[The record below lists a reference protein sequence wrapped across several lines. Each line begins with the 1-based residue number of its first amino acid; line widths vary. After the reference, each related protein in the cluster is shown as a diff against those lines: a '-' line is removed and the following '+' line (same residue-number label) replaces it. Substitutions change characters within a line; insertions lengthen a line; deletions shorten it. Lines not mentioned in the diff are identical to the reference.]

1 MFRLLL
7 YDKLSISEAVAIKK
21 EGIIVSWLTCLTK
34 FWSDRNW
41 SQLSKLAGGYGFSQV
56 WKMSPV
62 VFELDHKV
70 YNGLA
75 IWGFAVLEK
84 IRWKLANVAHG
95 YHDFT

>member
-1 MFRLLL
+1 
-7 YDKLSISEAVAIKK
+7 
-21 EGIIVSWLTCLTK
+21 
-34 FWSDRNW
+34 
-41 SQLSKLAGGYGFSQV
+41 
-56 WKMSPV
+56 MSPV
-62 VFELDHKV
+62 VFELDRKV

>member
-1 MFRLLL
+1 
-7 YDKLSISEAVAIKK
+7 
-21 EGIIVSWLTCLTK
+21 
-34 FWSDRNW
+34 
-41 SQLSKLAGGYGFSQV
+41 
-56 WKMSPV
+56 MSPV

-84 IRWKLANVAHG
+84 IRWILANVAHG